1 MTVYLLEAYN
11 TDSRYPDDVR
21 YREYT
26 TSKRRAEAFAKIPKI
41 QFTDSGH
48 GIAFSAREH
57 KGARKPTRTELS
69 SYVMSNMVKAI
80 KPKKETKSKV
90 VMIRMSEGMYKRAS
104 KKATSKGMNLQ
115 EYIRHL
121 VVKDLE
127 SASYWN
133 E

>member
-11 TDSRYPDDVR
+11 TDSRYPTDVR

-57 KGARKPTRTELS
+57 KGERKPTRTELS

-90 VMIRMSEGMYKRAS
+90 VMIRMSEGMYQKTLQ
-104 KKATSKGMNLQ
+104 KANDKGMNLQ